1 MSLTIWGCRI
11 GTCAAGEEECMSDD
25 VVPDFFKRLW
35 RLPET
40 PQSRGRKSTLD
51 VETVVATAVQLA
63 DHGGLEA
70 ATLPKVAEALNVTA
84 MSLYR
89 HIGSKHELL
98 QLMMDAASEPPGPE
112 SAAADW
118 REGLRSWA
126 IDLWTLYQKRPWIPR
141 VPIYRSPS
149 GPNQTAWLERGLSQL
164 ASTALNAKEMLSAL
178 TLLSGFVRQSALLQS
193 ELEAGR
199 DGQAK
204 AESER
209 DYGTPEG
216 RRVLFRSSVDP
227 PRSHLPLPLGT
238 EPDRLART
246 RPLAVGVHSAQREGD
261 ALRTHPA
268 QRVRPSIGSA
278 PERTRGRPG
287 RAGQGRE
294 RTRLR

>member
-1 MSLTIWGCRI
+1 
-11 GTCAAGEEECMSDD
+11 MSDD
-25 VVPDFFKRLW
+25 AVPDFIRRLW

-40 PQSRGRKSTLD
+40 PQQRGRKSTLD

-63 DHGGLEA
+63 DQGGLEA
-70 ATLPKVAEALNVTA
+70 ATLPKVAEELNVTA

-98 QLMMDAASEPPGPE
+98 QLMMDAASQPPGPE
-112 SAAADW
+112 PAAADW

-178 TLLSGFVRQSALLQS
+178 TLLSGFVRQSALLQN
-193 ELEAGR
+193 ELEEGR

-209 DYGTPEG
+209 DYGAALYQVISAKRFPHLSQ
-216 RRVLFRSSVDP
+216 VLASE
-227 PRSHLPLPLGT
+227 PLGDDPT
-238 EPDRLART
+238 NDDEPDRDFTDGLEVILDGLSVRITA
-246 RPLAVGVHSAQREGD
+246 A
-261 ALRTHPA
+261 AL
-268 QRVRPSIGSA
+268 
-278 PERTRGRPG
+278 
-287 RAGQGRE
+287 
-294 RTRLR
+294 